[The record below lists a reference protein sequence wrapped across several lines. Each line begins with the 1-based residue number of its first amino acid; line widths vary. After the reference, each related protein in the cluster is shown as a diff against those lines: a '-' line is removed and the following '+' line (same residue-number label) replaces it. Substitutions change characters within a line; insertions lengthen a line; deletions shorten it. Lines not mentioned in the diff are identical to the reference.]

1 MSENDANQTKPSRC
15 IRYSL
20 NRLKLKCSTSI
31 RLFCSSE
38 LEDRF
43 PSLVAQFSAKLCH
56 LLLNLSIDKQFLL
69 TSNIIEKLYKSST
82 INLQFNQDADANGRI
97 ATIFVSFYQSHAL
110 ISLKMALFFTCLT
123 AMKCRVL

>member
-38 LEDRF
+38 LEAKILCLALEMQHFLQIAIF
-43 PSLVAQFSAKLCH
+43 P
-56 LLLNLSIDKQFLL
+56 QFLL

-82 INLQFNQDADANGRI
+82 INLQFNQDADANERI